1 MVGDNTYIKV
11 VRNIQVVLLMM
22 KYMDMVGISFYL
34 ERNIKV
40 IGVVV

>member
-1 MVGDNTYIKV
+1 MVGDNIYIKV